1 MEVLFDFLIVLTIV
15 GIIVMP
21 IMTLANIIIMKKWF
35 IKIWDYF
42 TKDDEDIYSL

>member
-1 MEVLFDFLIVLTIV
+1 MEVLFDFLIVLAIV

-21 IMTLANIIIMKKWF
+21 IMVLANMIIMKKWF

-42 TKDDEDIYSL
+42 TKDDEDIYSR

>member
-1 MEVLFDFLIVLTIV
+1 MEVLFDFLIVLAIV

-21 IMTLANIIIMKKWF
+21 IMALANMIIMKKWF

-42 TKDDEDIYSL
+42 TKDDEDIYSR